1 MRLLKIT
8 TAIVLAAVSLSA
20 SSCGLVKNRP
30 TDVNTIGRN
39 DVTDATTPASSE
51 TVTEAP
57 ESGEVRISFAAAGDN
72 LIHDSV
78 YTEAAARATALAAS
92 GGYSGK
98 YYFDSM
104 YSDRIKSIVSGAD
117 VAFVNQEGPMVPD
130 MPAAGYPAFNA
141 PTEAGDALV
150 NMGFDIVNLANNHM
164 LDMEGKC
171 EGLRGTMNYW
181 KSKNVL
187 SVGAY
192 ESMED
197 YNTIRLLESKG
208 KRIAVL
214 SYTYGTNGNRLNAAS
229 SDLVIPLIDDSTI
242 IDQVSRARDCA
253 DAVIVSM
260 HWGEENVMTQN
271 DEQKRLA
278 ALLSKYGADVV
289 IGHHSHTLQPMEWVT
304 GDSGK
309 RTLVIYS
316 LGNFISSQLQS
327 YNMVGGLASFELV
340 FAEDGSLTV
349 ENAKMNPTMTFYK
362 ADANVLDSQGLPTR
376 TAVSVGLLEDFTSD
390 MCAEHGS
397 QLYGA
402 FTLDTLRGYV
412 TSTIPSEF
420 LPDFLK

>member
-1 MRLLKIT
+1 
-8 TAIVLAAVSLSA
+8 
-20 SSCGLVKNRP
+20 
-30 TDVNTIGRN
+30 
-39 DVTDATTPASSE
+39 
-51 TVTEAP
+51 
-57 ESGEVRISFAAAGDN
+57 
-72 LIHDSV
+72 
-78 YTEAAARATALAAS
+78 
-92 GGYSGK
+92 
-98 YYFDSM
+98 M
-104 YSDRIKSIVSGAD
+104 YSDGIKSIVSGAD

-242 IDQVSRARDCA
+242 IDQVARGRDCA
-253 DAVIVSM
+253 DAVIVSK

-278 ALLSKYGADVV
+278 ALLSKYGADVDRSPLAYAPADGV
-289 IGHHSHTLQPMEWVT
+289 
-304 GDSGK
+304 GDRRLRKAHARHIFPRKLYLIAASVVQHG
-309 RTLVIYS
+309 RRACLV
-316 LGNFISSQLQS
+316 
-327 YNMVGGLASFELV
+327 
-340 FAEDGSLTV
+340 
-349 ENAKMNPTMTFYK
+349 
-362 ADANVLDSQGLPTR
+362 
-376 TAVSVGLLEDFTSD
+376 
-390 MCAEHGS
+390 
-397 QLYGA
+397 
-402 FTLDTLRGYV
+402 
-412 TSTIPSEF
+412 
-420 LPDFLK
+420 